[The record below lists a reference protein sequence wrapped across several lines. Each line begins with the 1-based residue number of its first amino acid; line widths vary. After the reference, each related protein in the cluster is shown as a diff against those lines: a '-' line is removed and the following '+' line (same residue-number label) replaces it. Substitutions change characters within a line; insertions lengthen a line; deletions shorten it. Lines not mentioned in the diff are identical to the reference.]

1 MFLFIFEK
9 KYTLKKYTLLLF
21 FIFSCSVWGQKD
33 NTIKLVHADFTV
45 SDQNEIPNAIIY
57 TGNVSVIQNNIKINC
72 NKAYHF
78 TKENYIKAF
87 GSVQMNQNDSLFL
100 NSEYAEYN
108 GDAELAF
115 ATGNVNMR
123 SPDSSI
129 KTDTIYFNKKS
140 QVAYYN
146 SYGTILNK
154 NNTLKSKSGKYLI
167 NQKKY
172 QFTSQVVVTNP
183 QSVIKTNHLDY
194 YENSGHAY
202 VYGAST
208 ITNKNDYIYT
218 ENGFYDTQNNTA
230 KLKNNSY
237 IIYKTKRIEGD
248 EIFYDRDKN
257 YSILK
262 NNIKVTDTLNKFV
275 AKGHYAEVFQNPKTR
290 NDSIILT
297 KKALLISEVEKD
309 SFYLHGKQIR
319 IIGTPENRKI
329 RAFNNV
335 RFFKSDMS
343 GKCDSIHSSNK
354 TMLTQLIGRPVLW
367 NNGSQLTGDVI
378 HLIGNNK
385 TNQMDSLKIINNS
398 FIIQKDTL
406 GTGFNQTK
414 GVNLFGRLE
423 DKKLKE
429 VDIIKNTE
437 SIYFSYNDD
446 NELIGIDKSICS
458 RINMILEENQIEQI
472 TRFDNA
478 EGITYIPENFP
489 ENARKLRGFIWRGD
503 EKINS
508 LEDIFPPEE
517 LEYDTKVKAIKISD
531 EPMKI
536 LKETLEYDELQKTE
550 KKW

>member
-354 TMLTQLIGRPVLW
+354 SKLTQLIGRPVLW

-446 NELIGIDKSICS
+446 KELIGIDKSICS

-550 KKW
+550 KK

>member
-87 GSVQMNQNDSLFL
+87 GSVQMNQNDSIFL

-354 TMLTQLIGRPVLW
+354 TKLTQLIGRPVLW

-446 NELIGIDKSICS
+446 KELIGIDKSICS

-550 KKW
+550 KK

>member
-1 MFLFIFEK
+1 LFLFIFEK

-354 TMLTQLIGRPVLW
+354 TKLTQLIGRPVLW

-446 NELIGIDKSICS
+446 KELIGIDKSICS

-550 KKW
+550 KK

>member
-9 KYTLKKYTLLLF
+9 KYTLKKYTLQLF

-45 SDQNEIPNAIIY
+45 SDQNEIPDAIIY

-115 ATGNVNMR
+115 ATGNVSMR

-262 NNIKVTDTLNKFV
+262 NNIKVIDTLNKFV

-319 IIGTPENRKI
+319 ITGTPENRKI
-329 RAFNNV
+329 RAYNNV

-354 TMLTQLIGRPVLW
+354 TKLTQLIGRPVLW

-385 TNQMDSLKIINNS
+385 TNQMDSLKILNNS

-550 KKW
+550 NK

>member
-1 MFLFIFEK
+1 M
-9 KYTLKKYTLLLF
+9 KKYTLLLF

-45 SDQNEIPNAIIY
+45 SDQNEIPDAIIY

-115 ATGNVNMR
+115 ATGNVSMR

-202 VYGAST
+202 VYGPST

-319 IIGTPENRKI
+319 ITGTPENRKI

-354 TMLTQLIGRPVLW
+354 TKLTQLIGRPVLW

-385 TNQMDSLKIINNS
+385 TNQMDSLKILNNS

-550 KKW
+550 KK

>member
-354 TMLTQLIGRPVLW
+354 TKLTQLIGRPVLW

-446 NELIGIDKSICS
+446 KELIGIDKSICS

-550 KKW
+550 KK

>member
-45 SDQNEIPNAIIY
+45 SDQNEIPDAIIY

-115 ATGNVNMR
+115 ATGNVSMR

-202 VYGAST
+202 VYGPST

-319 IIGTPENRKI
+319 ITGTPENRKI

-343 GKCDSIHSSNK
+343 GKCDSIHTSNK
-354 TMLTQLIGRPVLW
+354 TKLTQLIGKPVLW

-385 TNQMDSLKIINNS
+385 TNQMDSLKILNNS

-414 GVNLFGRLE
+414 GVDLFGRLE

-550 KKW
+550 KK

>member
-550 KKW
+550 KK

>member
-354 TMLTQLIGRPVLW
+354 SKLTQLIGRPVLW

-385 TNQMDSLKIINNS
+385 TNQMDS
-398 FIIQKDTL
+398 
-406 GTGFNQTK
+406 
-414 GVNLFGRLE
+414 
-423 DKKLKE
+423 
-429 VDIIKNTE
+429 
-437 SIYFSYNDD
+437 
-446 NELIGIDKSICS
+446 
-458 RINMILEENQIEQI
+458 
-472 TRFDNA
+472 
-478 EGITYIPENFP
+478 
-489 ENARKLRGFIWRGD
+489 
-503 EKINS
+503 
-508 LEDIFPPEE
+508 
-517 LEYDTKVKAIKISD
+517 
-531 EPMKI
+531 
-536 LKETLEYDELQKTE
+536 
-550 KKW
+550 

>member
-45 SDQNEIPNAIIY
+45 SDQNEIPDAIIY

-202 VYGAST
+202 VYGPST

-218 ENGFYDTQNNTA
+218 ENGFYNTQNNTA

-319 IIGTPENRKI
+319 ITGTPENRKI

-354 TMLTQLIGRPVLW
+354 TKLTQLIGRPVLW

-385 TNQMDSLKIINNS
+385 TNQMDSLKILNNS

-550 KKW
+550 KK